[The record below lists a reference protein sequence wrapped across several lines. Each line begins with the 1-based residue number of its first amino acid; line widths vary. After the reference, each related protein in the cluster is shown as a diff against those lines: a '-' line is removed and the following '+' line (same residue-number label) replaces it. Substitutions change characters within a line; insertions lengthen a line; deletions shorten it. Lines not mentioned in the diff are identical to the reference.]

1 MEPVPIIP
9 DDSMMALFKNPVHF
23 AFLCL
28 TLFACSQ
35 DEPWAPAP
43 APEKR
48 PVTLELHGDT
58 RVDDYF
64 WLRERENPE
73 VIQYL
78 EAENAH
84 MEEMLAPFKG
94 LQGVLLEEMKA
105 RLPQDDES
113 APYRRGEYFYYY
125 RYVEGGEYPIYA
137 RKKGS
142 LDAPEQILL
151 DVNKL
156 AGDADYFSLV
166 SFDVSPDHRIAAYA
180 VDDVGRRF
188 YDVYFLDLET
198 GQLLP
203 DRIDD
208 MTANFE
214 WANDS
219 RTVLYGKQHPE
230 TLRSYRVFRHTL
242 GEATDTLV
250 YEEADE
256 TNYLYVTKSL
266 SSSYFYLVSTQTL
279 STEVRYLSAD
289 TPEDSATVFLP
300 REANHEYLVTD
311 GGDRFYVLTNEGAK
325 NFRLMEA
332 PLDNKSKDAW
342 KEIVAQRDDALIEDV
357 DVFADFLVI
366 SIVENGLTQMEVI
379 NRESGEIKRVD
390 FGEEVYTAYS
400 NDNYEFDTD
409 WFRYVYESMTTPKS
423 TYDINLA
430 TDEQKLIREQPVVGN
445 FDSNN
450 YRTERLFATAR
461 DGTRVPVS
469 IVYRKGMEKNG
480 RNPLLQYAYGSYGSS
495 TEPNFNTDRLSL
507 LDRGFIY
514 AIAHIR
520 GGSELGR
527 EWYYDGRQL
536 NKKNTFTDFIDVSKY
551 LIAEGYTSPE
561 HLYALGGSA
570 GGLLMGAVLNM
581 APELYNGVLA
591 AVPFVD
597 VVTTML
603 DADIPLT
610 SGEWDEWGNPNEK
623 EYYDYMKS
631 YSPYDNVQKMD
642 YPNILV
648 TTGLHDSQV
657 QYWEPA
663 KWVAK
668 LREYKTDDKMLVL
681 KTDMSAG
688 HSGKTGR
695 FRRIED
701 TSLYYAFFMGL
712 EGIRE

>member
-1 MEPVPIIP
+1 MNPGDLKMKKTVFL
-9 DDSMMALFKNPVHF
+9 SLLLLALSG
-23 AFLCL
+23 CG
-28 TLFACSQ
+28 Q
-35 DEPWAPAP
+35 DEPAAP

-48 PVTLELHGDT
+48 PVTLELHGDA
-58 RVDDYF
+58 RVDDYY

-73 VIQYL
+73 VIAYL
-78 EAENAH
+78 EAENAYTKKTL
-84 MEEMLAPFKG
+84 EPFKG
-94 LQGVLLEEMKA
+94 LQGVLFDEMKA
-105 RLPQDDES
+105 RMRQDDES
-113 APYRRGEYFYYY
+113 APYQRGDYFYYF
-125 RYVEGGEYPIYA
+125 RYVEGSEYPIYA
-137 RKKGS
+137 RKKGA
-142 LDAPEQILL
+142 LDAPEQVLL

-156 AGDADYFSLV
+156 AGDADYYSLDG
-166 SFDVSPDHRIAAYA
+166 FEVSPDDRIAAYA

-188 YDVYFLDLET
+188 YDLYFLDLET
-198 GQLLP
+198 GKLLA
-203 DRIDD
+203 DKIEDT
-208 MTANFE
+208 TANFE

-219 RTVLYGKQHPE
+219 QTILYGKQHPD

-242 GEATDTLV
+242 GEANDSLV

-256 TNYLYVTKSL
+256 TNYLFVTKSL
-266 SSSYFYLVSTQTL
+266 SSAYFYLVSAQTL
-279 STEVRYLSAD
+279 STEVRYLSANA
-289 TPEDSATVFLP
+289 PQDSATVFLP

-311 GGDRFYVLTNEGAK
+311 GADRFYVLSNDGAK

-332 PLDNKSKDAW
+332 PLFDTSKGTW
-342 KEIVAQRDDALIEDV
+342 KEVVAQRDDALIENV
-357 DVFADFLVI
+357 DVFEDYLVLTL
-366 SIVENGLTQMEVI
+366 VENGLGQMEVMD
-379 NRESGEIKRVD
+379 RKSGDAKRID

-400 NDNYEFDTD
+400 NDNHEFDTD

-423 TYDINLA
+423 TYDINLE
-430 TDEQKLIREQPVVGN
+430 TDQQKLIREQSVVGD
-445 FDSNN
+445 FDRNN
-450 YRTERLFATAR
+450 YRTERLFVAAR

-495 TEPNFNTDRLSL
+495 TEPGFSSDRLSL
-507 LDRGFIY
+507 LDRGFVF

-520 GGSELGR
+520 GGSEMGR

-536 NKKNTFTDFIDVSKY
+536 NKKNTFTDFIDVSKH
-551 LIAEGYTSPE
+551 LIDEGYTSPE

-610 SGEWDEWGNPNEK
+610 SGEWDEWGNPNDK
-623 EYYDYMKS
+623 EYYEYMKS
-631 YSPYDNVQKMD
+631 YSPYDNVRKVD

-668 LREYKTDDKMLVL
+668 LREYKSDDNMLVL